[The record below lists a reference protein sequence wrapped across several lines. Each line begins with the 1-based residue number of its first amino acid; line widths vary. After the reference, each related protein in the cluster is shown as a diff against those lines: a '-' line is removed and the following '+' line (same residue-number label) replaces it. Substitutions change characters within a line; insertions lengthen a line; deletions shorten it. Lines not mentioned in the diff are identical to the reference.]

1 MRRAAVSGGVNLS
14 YAERVSDEDVK
25 QRDERIAQLEGLVA
39 DLRRQVGHLHIR
51 AADRLYGLSRR
62 VPILHRPAVEL
73 LRPAVRAWLGAEPG
87 APPVVDSEMGQPVP
101 AEPVEQPAPAQPM
114 TESDGPRTLVAGW
127 FSIANFGRS
136 GATAGDLQALELVRS
151 WLLEA
156 GRQFDVASIPEF
168 PGGVDWSRVPPK
180 RYDQLL
186 LVCGPFMP
194 QQPRFAK
201 LLRRF
206 AHCKLLG
213 LNLSILD
220 PADARRFSWLVER
233 DSPDGTRPDIT
244 FLDSGRL
251 VPVVGVVRAPRQP
264 EYGLRGRHPEA
275 DLAIDQLLESSPVA
289 RLDIDTRLVPNPLGL
304 RSPEEIESLI
314 ARLDVVVSTRL
325 HAMVHALKH
334 GVPVLA
340 IDPIA
345 RGGKVLA
352 QARSIGWPIVFSA
365 DTLDDAQLRRALEYC
380 ATPEARAVAQE
391 CAARAREGASE
402 VERRFKAFLS

>member
-1 MRRAAVSGGVNLS
+1 
-14 YAERVSDEDVK
+14 VSDETERKRQSSLGRLQQDIQ
-25 QRDERIAQLEGLVA
+25 QRDERIAQLEGLVT

-73 LRPAVRAWLGAEPG
+73 LRPAVRAWLGAKPEASPD
-87 APPVVDSEMGQPVP
+87 ADSAMEQSVP
-101 AEPVEQPAPAQPM
+101 AAVEQPALAQPM
-114 TESDGPRTLVAGW
+114 SESDEHRTLVAGW
-127 FSIANFGRS
+127 FSIASFGRS
-136 GATAGDLQALELVRS
+136 GATAGDLQALELVRT

-156 GRQFDVASIPEF
+156 GRPFDVASIPEF
-168 PGGVDWSRVPPK
+168 PGGVDWTRVPPK

-201 LLRRF
+201 LLKRF
-206 AHCKLLG
+206 AHCRLLG

-233 DSPDGTRPDIT
+233 DGPDGSRPDIT

-251 VPVVGVVRAPRQP
+251 VPVVGVVRAQRQP

-275 DLAIDQLLESSPVA
+275 DLAIDRLLASSPVVK
-289 RLDIDTRLVPNPLGL
+289 LDIDTRLVPNPLGL

-334 GVPVLA
+334 GVPVVA

-365 DTLDDAQLRRALEYC
+365 DTLDDGELRRALEYC
-380 ATPEARAVAQE
+380 STPEARALAQQ
-391 CAARAREGASE
+391 CAARARESARE
-402 VERRFKAFLS
+402 IERKLKAFLY

>member
-1 MRRAAVSGGVNLS
+1 M
-14 YAERVSDEDVK
+14 
-25 QRDERIAQLEGLVA
+25 
-39 DLRRQVGHLHIR
+39 
-51 AADRLYGLSRR
+51 
-62 VPILHRPAVEL
+62 
-73 LRPAVRAWLGAEPG
+73 
-87 APPVVDSEMGQPVP
+87 
-101 AEPVEQPAPAQPM
+101 
-114 TESDGPRTLVAGW
+114 
-127 FSIANFGRS
+127 
-136 GATAGDLQALELVRS
+136 
-151 WLLEA
+151 
-156 GRQFDVASIPEF
+156 
-168 PGGVDWSRVPPK
+168 
-180 RYDQLL
+180 
-186 LVCGPFMP
+186 
-194 QQPRFAK
+194 
-201 LLRRF
+201 
-206 AHCKLLG
+206 
-213 LNLSILD
+213 
-220 PADARRFSWLVER
+220 
-233 DSPDGTRPDIT
+233 
-244 FLDSGRL
+244 
-251 VPVVGVVRAPRQP
+251 
-264 EYGLRGRHPEA
+264 
-275 DLAIDQLLESSPVA
+275 AIDRLLESSAVV

>member
-14 YAERVSDEDVK
+14 YAERVSDEDLK

-62 VPILHRPAVEL
+62 VPMLHRPAVEL
-73 LRPAVRAWLGAEPG
+73 LRPAVRAWLGGEP
-87 APPVVDSEMGQPVP
+87 AASPP
-101 AEPVEQPAPAQPM
+101 AEPAPAQPT
-114 TESDGPRTLVAGW
+114 TETDGRRTLVAGW

-136 GATAGDLQALELVRS
+136 GATAGDLQALELVRN

-156 GRQFDVASIPEF
+156 GRPFDVAAIPEF
-168 PGGVDWSRVPPK
+168 PGGVDWTRVPPK
-180 RYDQLL
+180 HYDQLL

-206 AHCKLLG
+206 AHCRLLG

-220 PADARRFSWLVER
+220 AADARRFSWLVER
-233 DSPDGTRPDIT
+233 DGPDGTRPDVT
-244 FLDSGRL
+244 FLDRGRL

-275 DLAIDQLLESSPVA
+275 DMAIDRLLESSAVV